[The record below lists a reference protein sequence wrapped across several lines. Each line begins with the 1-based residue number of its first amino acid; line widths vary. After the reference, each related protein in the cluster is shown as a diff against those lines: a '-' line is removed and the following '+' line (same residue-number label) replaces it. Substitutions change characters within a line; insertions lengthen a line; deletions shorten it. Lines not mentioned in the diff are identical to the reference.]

1 MGGNRRV
8 GTLTLGIVLILMGGA
23 FIAHLVLPVLS
34 LNMLLNFWPVVLILL
49 GIETLVSY
57 FVNKQERLR
66 YDVWSIVIMIVLV
79 GFSTCMGWAQF
90 LFEKFPQIYNHIN
103 F

>member
-8 GTLTLGIVLILMGGA
+8 GTLTLGIVLILMGAA
-23 FIAHLVLPVLS
+23 FIAHLVMPVLS
-34 LNMLLNFWPVVLILL
+34 LRILLDFWPVVLILL
-49 GIETLVSY
+49 GIETLASY
-57 FVNKQERLR
+57 FINKQDRLR

-79 GFSTCMGWAQF
+79 GFSICMGWAQF
-90 LFEKFPQIYNHIN
+90 LLEKFPQIYNHIN

>member
-8 GTLTLGIVLILMGGA
+8 GTLTLGVVLILMGGA

-34 LNMLLNFWPVVLILL
+34 LKILLNFWPVVLILL

-90 LFEKFPQIYNHIN
+90 LLERFPQIYNNIN